1 MINSNI
7 SSFIS
12 AIVLLEK
19 ADYKFV
25 ERTKRFDPYVHMF
38 AEEEGLIYKKGR
50 NTVEISTDE
59 KHVYIKINNVAVK
72 PDELWE
78 IRQFV
83 GIFVNDAEKNDYLKQ
98 SHPYPIFTDEEGE

>member
-7 SSFIS
+7 SVFIS
-12 AIVLLEK
+12 AIILLEK
-19 ADYKFV
+19 GDYKFA
-25 ERTKRFDPYVHMF
+25 ERTTRFDPYVHMF
-38 AEEEGLIYKKGR
+38 VEEESMIYKKGR

-83 GIFVNDAEKNDYLKQ
+83 GIFRDDAERDDYLKQ